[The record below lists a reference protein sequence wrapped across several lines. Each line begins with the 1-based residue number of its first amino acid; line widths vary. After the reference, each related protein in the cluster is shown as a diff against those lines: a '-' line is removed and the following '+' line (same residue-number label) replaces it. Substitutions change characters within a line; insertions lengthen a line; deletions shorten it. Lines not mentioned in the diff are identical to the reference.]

1 MSLLGAAE
9 IRELA
14 AALDLKPSKSLGQ
27 NFVHDGNT
35 CLKIVRTAGVRPDD
49 VALEIGPGLGSL
61 TLAMMQEA
69 KAVVVVEIDKRL
81 ADQLPITAAKHA
93 DNPEKLTVINQDALQ
108 IDSLPLDP
116 TVLIANL
123 PYNVSVP
130 VFLHMLEKFPTLR
143 TGVVMVQAEVADRLA
158 ASPSTKEYGVP
169 SVKAAW
175 WADVTGAGVVSR
187 QIFWP
192 VPNVESKLVAFTRR
206 ETPGDEAL
214 RLRTF
219 AIIDLAFAQRR
230 KMLRSA
236 LSSRYGGSAAAE
248 EVLTA
253 AGIDGTLRG
262 EALEISAFVA
272 IAKYELTLNKLEIG
286 S

>member
-14 AALDLKPSKSLGQ
+14 TALNLTPSKSLGQ

-35 CLKIVRTAGVRPDD
+35 CLKIVRTAGVQPDD

-93 DNPEKLTVINQDALQ
+93 DNPEKLTVINKDALQ
-108 IDSLPLDP
+108 IDSLPIDP

-158 ASPSTKEYGVP
+158 AQPSTKEYGVP

-175 WADVTGAGVVSR
+175 WAEVTGAGVVSR

-206 ETPGDEAL
+206 ATPGDEAL
-214 RLRTF
+214 RRRTF
-219 AIIDLAFAQRR
+219 EIIDLAFAQRR

-236 LSSRYGGSAAAE
+236 LSSRYGGSAPAE
-248 EVLTA
+248 AVLSA
-253 AGIDGTLRG
+253 AGIDPTLRG
-262 EALEISAFVA
+262 EALEISSFVE
-272 IAKYELTLNKLEIG
+272 IAQHEITLKEIG

>member
-35 CLKIVRTAGVRPDD
+35 CLKIVRTAGVLPDD

-93 DNPEKLTVINQDALQ
+93 DNPEKLTVINKDALQ

-143 TGVVMVQAEVADRLA
+143 TGVVMVQAEVADRLV

-192 VPNVESKLVAFTRR
+192 IPNVESKLVAFTRR

-272 IAKYELTLNKLEIG
+272 IAKYELTLNELEIG

>member
-14 AALDLKPSKSLGQ
+14 EALDLKPSKSLGQ

-35 CLKIVRTAGVRPDD
+35 CLKIVRTAGVQPDD

-81 ADQLPITAAKHA
+81 AEQLPLTAAKHA
-93 DNPEKLTVINQDALQ
+93 DNPEKLTVINKDALQ
-108 IDSLPLDP
+108 IESLPIDP

-158 ASPSTKEYGVP
+158 AHPSTKEYGVP

-206 ETPGDEAL
+206 ATPGDELL
-214 RLRTF
+214 RRRTF
-219 AIIDLAFAQRR
+219 EIIDLAFAQRR

-236 LSSRYGGSAAAE
+236 LSSRYGGSAPAE
-248 EVLTA
+248 AVLTG
-253 AGIDGTLRG
+253 AGIDPTLRG
-262 EALEISAFVA
+262 EALDISAFVA
-272 IAKYELTLNKLEIG
+272 IAKHEIG

>member
-81 ADQLPITAAKHA
+81 ADQLPITAEKHA
-93 DNPEKLTVINQDALQ
+93 DNPEKLSVINKDALQ
-108 IDSLPLDP
+108 IESLPIDP

-130 VFLHMLEKFPTLR
+130 VFLHLLERFPTLR
-143 TGVVMVQAEVADRLA
+143 AGVVMVQAEVADRLA

-206 ETPGDEAL
+206 ETPGDEEL
-214 RLRTF
+214 RIRTF
-219 AIIDLAFAQRR
+219 EIIDLAFAQRR

-236 LSSRYGGSAAAE
+236 LSSRYGGSAPAE
-248 EVLTA
+248 AVLTA
-253 AGIDGTLRG
+253 AGIEPTLRG
-262 EALEISAFVA
+262 EALDISAFVA
-272 IAKYELTLNKLEIG
+272 IAKHEIG

>member
-93 DNPEKLTVINQDALQ
+93 DNPEKLTVINKDALQ
-108 IDSLPLDP
+108 IDSLPIDP

-130 VFLHMLEKFPTLR
+130 VFLHMLETFPTLR

-214 RLRTF
+214 RIRTF

-248 EVLTA
+248 EILTA

-262 EALEISAFVA
+262 EALEISSFVA
-272 IAKYELTLNKLEIG
+272 IARHEIAVG

>member
-35 CLKIVRTAGVRPDD
+35 CLKIVRTAGVQPDD

-81 ADQLPITAAKHA
+81 AEQLPITAAKHA
-93 DNPEKLTVINQDALQ
+93 DNPEKLTVINKDALQ

-158 ASPSTKEYGVP
+158 AHPSTKEYGVP

-175 WADVTGAGVVSR
+175 WAEVTGAGVVSR

-206 ETPGDEAL
+206 ATPGDEAL
-214 RLRTF
+214 RKRTF
-219 AIIDLAFAQRR
+219 EIIDLAFAQRR

-236 LSSRYGGSAAAE
+236 LSSRYGGSAPAE
-248 EVLTA
+248 EILNG
-253 AGIDGTLRG
+253 AGIDATLRG
-262 EALEISAFVA
+262 EALEISAFVE
-272 IAKYELTLNKLEIG
+272 IARYEIKMK
-286 S
+286 

>member
-14 AALDLKPSKSLGQ
+14 EKLHLKPSKSLGQ

-35 CLKIVRTAGVRPDD
+35 CLKIVRTAGVRGED

-61 TLAMMQEA
+61 TLAMMEEA
-69 KAVVVVEIDKRL
+69 QSVIAVEIDKRL
-81 ADQLPITAAKHA
+81 AEQLPVTAAKHSK
-93 DNPEKLTVINQDALQ
+93 NPEKLIVVNQDALQ
-108 IDSLPLDP
+108 IDSLPLEP

-130 VFLHMLEKFPTLR
+130 VFLHLLERFPTLR
-143 TGVVMVQAEVADRLA
+143 SGVVMVQAEVANRLSA
-158 ASPSTKEYGVP
+158 AASTKEYGVP

-192 VPNVESKLVAFTRR
+192 IPNVESKLVAFTRHPA
-206 ETPGDEAL
+206 PGDEAL
-214 RLRTF
+214 RRRTF
-219 AIIDLAFAQRR
+219 EIIDLAFAQRR

-236 LSSRYGGSAAAE
+236 LSSRYGGSTAAE
-248 EVLTA
+248 AVLQS
-253 AGIDGTLRG
+253 AGIDPTLRG
-262 EALEISAFVA
+262 EALSISSFIA
-272 IAKYELTLNKLEIG
+272 IAEHEKAMKEIG

>member
-14 AALDLKPSKSLGQ
+14 AALNLTPSKSLGQ

-35 CLKIVRTAGVRPDD
+35 CLKIVRTAGVQPDD

-93 DNPEKLTVINQDALQ
+93 DNPEKLTVINKDALQ
-108 IDSLPLDP
+108 IDSLPIDP

-158 ASPSTKEYGVP
+158 AQPSTKEYGVP

-175 WADVTGAGVVSR
+175 WAEVTGAGVVSR

-206 ETPGDEAL
+206 ATPGDEAL
-214 RLRTF
+214 RRRTF
-219 AIIDLAFAQRR
+219 EIIDLAFAQRR

-236 LSSRYGGSAAAE
+236 LSSRYGGSAPAE
-248 EVLTA
+248 VVLSA
-253 AGIDGTLRG
+253 AGIDPTLRG
-262 EALEISAFVA
+262 EALEIASFVE
-272 IAKYELTLNKLEIG
+272 IAQHEITLKEIG

>member
-35 CLKIVRTAGVRPDD
+35 CLKIVRTAGVQPDD

-81 ADQLPITAAKHA
+81 AEQLPITAAKHA
-93 DNPEKLTVINQDALQ
+93 DNPEKLTVINKDALQ
-108 IDSLPLDP
+108 IDSLPIDP

-130 VFLHMLEKFPTLR
+130 VFLHMLEIFPTLR

-158 ASPSTKEYGVP
+158 ARPSTKEYGVP

-206 ETPGDEAL
+206 ATPGDEAL
-214 RLRTF
+214 RKRTF
-219 AIIDLAFAQRR
+219 EIIDLAFAQRR

-236 LSSRYGGSAAAE
+236 LSSRYGGSAPAE
-248 EVLTA
+248 EVLQA
-253 AGIDGTLRG
+253 AGIDATLRG
-262 EALEISAFVA
+262 EALEIGSFVA
-272 IAKYELTLNKLEIG
+272 IARHELAVG

>member
-81 ADQLPITAAKHA
+81 AEQLPITAAKHA
-93 DNPEKLTVINQDALQ
+93 DNPGKLTVINKDALQ
-108 IDSLPLDP
+108 IDSLPIDP

-130 VFLHMLEKFPTLR
+130 VFLHMLERFPTLR

-158 ASPSTKEYGVP
+158 AAPSTKEYGVP

-175 WADVTGAGVVSR
+175 WADVSGAGVVSR

-206 ETPGDEAL
+206 DTPGDEEL

-236 LSSRYGGSAAAE
+236 LSSRYGGSAPAE
-248 EVLTA
+248 SALTA
-253 AGIDGTLRG
+253 AGIDPTLRG
-262 EALEISAFVA
+262 EALDISAFVA
-272 IAKYELTLNKLEIG
+272 IAKHEIG

>member
-93 DNPEKLTVINQDALQ
+93 DNPEKLTVINKDALQ

-158 ASPSTKEYGVP
+158 AHPSTKEYGVP

-206 ETPGDEAL
+206 ATPGDEAL
-214 RLRTF
+214 RKRTF
-219 AIIDLAFAQRR
+219 EIIDLAFAQRR

-236 LSSRYGGSAAAE
+236 LSSRYGGSAPAE
-248 EVLTA
+248 EILNG
-253 AGIDGTLRG
+253 AGIDATLRG
-262 EALEISAFVA
+262 EALEISSFVA
-272 IAKYELTLNKLEIG
+272 IARYEIKMK
-286 S
+286 

>member
-14 AALDLKPSKSLGQ
+14 EALDIKPSKSLGQ

-35 CLKIVRTAGVRPDD
+35 CRKIVRTAGLTPGDI
-49 VALEIGPGLGSL
+49 ALEIGPGLGSL
-61 TLAMMQEA
+61 TLAMMEEA
-69 KAVVVVEIDKRL
+69 AHVVVVEIDKRL
-81 ADQLPITAAKHA
+81 AEQLPITAARHA
-93 DNPEKLTVINQDALQ
+93 EDPSKLTVINRDALQ
-108 IDSLPLDP
+108 IDSLPMDP

-130 VFLHMLEKFPTLR
+130 VFLRMLELFPTLR
-143 TGVVMVQAEVADRLA
+143 SGVVMVQAEVADRLA
-158 ASPSTKEYGVP
+158 AKPSTKEYGVP

-192 VPNVESKLVAFTRR
+192 VPNVESKLVAFSRR
-206 ETPGDEAL
+206 QTPGDEAM
-214 RLRTF
+214 RLRVF

-248 EVLTA
+248 EMLTS
-253 AGIDGTLRG
+253 AGIDPTLRG
-262 EALEISAFVA
+262 EALDISAFCA
-272 IAKYELTLNKLEIG
+272 IASREIESQSG
-286 S
+286 A

>member
-14 AALDLKPSKSLGQ
+14 AALNLTPSKSLGQ

-35 CLKIVRTAGVRPDD
+35 CLKIVRTAGVQPDD

-93 DNPEKLTVINQDALQ
+93 DNPEKLTVINKDALQ
-108 IDSLPLDP
+108 IDSLPIDP

-158 ASPSTKEYGVP
+158 AQPSTKEYGVP

-175 WADVTGAGVVSR
+175 WAEVTGAGVVSR

-206 ETPGDEAL
+206 ATPGDEAL
-214 RLRTF
+214 RRRTF
-219 AIIDLAFAQRR
+219 EIIDLAFAQRR

-236 LSSRYGGSAAAE
+236 LSSRYGGSAPAE
-248 EVLTA
+248 AVLSA
-253 AGIDGTLRG
+253 AGIDPTLRG
-262 EALEISAFVA
+262 EALEISSFVE
-272 IAKYELTLNKLEIG
+272 IAQHEIKLKEIG

>member
-14 AALDLKPSKSLGQ
+14 TALNLTPSKSLGQ

-35 CLKIVRTAGVRPDD
+35 CLKIVRTAGVQPDD

-93 DNPEKLTVINQDALQ
+93 DNPEKLTVINKDALQ
-108 IDSLPLDP
+108 IDSLPIDP

-158 ASPSTKEYGVP
+158 AQPSTKEYGVP

-175 WADVTGAGVVSR
+175 WAEVTGAGVVSR

-206 ETPGDEAL
+206 ATPGDEAL
-214 RLRTF
+214 RRRTF
-219 AIIDLAFAQRR
+219 EIIDLAFAQRR

-236 LSSRYGGSAAAE
+236 LSSRYGGSAPAE
-248 EVLTA
+248 VVLSA
-253 AGIDGTLRG
+253 AGIDPTLRG
-262 EALEISAFVA
+262 EALEIASFVE
-272 IAKYELTLNKLEIG
+272 IAQHEITLKEIG

>member
-35 CLKIVRTAGVRPDD
+35 CLKIVRTAGVQPDD

-93 DNPEKLTVINQDALQ
+93 DNPEKLTVINKDALQ

-158 ASPSTKEYGVP
+158 AHPSTKEYGVP

-175 WADVTGAGVVSR
+175 WAEVTGAGVVSR

-206 ETPGDEAL
+206 ATPGDEAL
-214 RLRTF
+214 RKRTF
-219 AIIDLAFAQRR
+219 EIIDLAFAQRR

-236 LSSRYGGSAAAE
+236 LSSRYGGSAPAE
-248 EVLTA
+248 EILNG
-253 AGIDGTLRG
+253 AGIDATLRG
-262 EALEISAFVA
+262 EALEISAFVE
-272 IAKYELTLNKLEIG
+272 IARYEIKMK
-286 S
+286 

>member
-1 MSLLGAAE
+1 MLN
-9 IRELA
+9 R
-14 AALDLKPSKSLGQ
+14 
-27 NFVHDGNT
+27 V
-35 CLKIVRTAGVRPDD
+35 
-49 VALEIGPGLGSL
+49 L
-61 TLAMMQEA
+61 TSIILF
-69 KAVVVVEIDKRL
+69 
-81 ADQLPITAAKHA
+81 
-93 DNPEKLTVINQDALQ
+93 
-108 IDSLPLDP
+108 
-116 TVLIANL
+116 NL
-123 PYNVSVP
+123 
-130 VFLHMLEKFPTLR
+130 LEKFPTLR

-206 ETPGDEAL
+206 ATPGDETL

-236 LSSRYGGSAAAE
+236 LSSRYGGSAPAE
-248 EVLTA
+248 AVLSG
-253 AGIDGTLRG
+253 AGIDPTLRG
-262 EALEISAFVA
+262 EALDISAFVA
-272 IAKYELTLNKLEIG
+272 IAEHEAKLKEIG

>member
-35 CLKIVRTAGVRPDD
+35 CLKIVRTAGVQPDD

-81 ADQLPITAAKHA
+81 ADQLPITAAKHSH
-93 DNPEKLTVINQDALQ
+93 NPEKLTVINKDALQ
-108 IDSLPLDP
+108 IDSLPIDP

-130 VFLHMLEKFPTLR
+130 VFLHMLERFPTLR

-206 ETPGDEAL
+206 ATPGDEAL

-236 LSSRYGGSAAAE
+236 LSSRYGGSAPAE
-248 EVLTA
+248 AVLSG
-253 AGIDGTLRG
+253 AGIDPTLRG
-262 EALEISAFVA
+262 EALDISAFVA
-272 IAKYELTLNKLEIG
+272 IAQHEAKLKEIG